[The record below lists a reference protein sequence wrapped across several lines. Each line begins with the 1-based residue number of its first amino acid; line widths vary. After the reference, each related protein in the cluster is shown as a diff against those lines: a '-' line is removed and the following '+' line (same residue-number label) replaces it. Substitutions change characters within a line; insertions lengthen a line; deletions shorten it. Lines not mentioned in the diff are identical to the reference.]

1 MTDETTVAP
10 NEDTKIA
17 LPSMA
22 QRITD
27 LPIGECF
34 SVAERYDGDAATKET
49 IQRSRIRLRNLLA
62 PAVHRAKQRTGH
74 EYVVEGGEIT
84 TRTLDILIVMV
95 VTRTA

>member
-1 MTDETTVAP
+1 MTDETIVAP
-10 NEDTKIA
+10 DEDTKIA

-22 QRITD
+22 QRIMD
-27 LPIGECF
+27 LPIGGCF
-34 SVAERYDGDAATKET
+34 SIAERYDGDTTTKET
-49 IQRSRIRLRNLLA
+49 IQRSRSRLRNLLA

-74 EYVVEGGEIT
+74 EYAVEGGEIT